1 MDALWLKYLP
11 RYASSRLTGRYA
23 LQAALGNSGW
33 LAADRI
39 LRIGIGAVLT
49 IWLARYLGPD
59 RYGQLSYAI
68 GFVSLFGAL
77 ASWGMNGILVRD
89 LVKFPDEKNALLSSS
104 LVLRLLGSTLSFLL
118 ALIAIRFLRPADIVA
133 QWLVGIIAAAMIFQS
148 SEVIEFWFQSQ
159 VQSRY
164 AIYCKGLAFLV
175 LSAVKLWLI
184 LIHADLIAFALVF
197 LGEYVITAV
206 ILVLVFRGTGN
217 SLCIQWRWYP
227 QAKRLLRESWAL
239 MLSNVAVMFY
249 MRIDIVMLREM
260 KGESAAGI
268 YAAATVVSEAGY
280 FLPAV
285 IVASAFPAII
295 RYRESDPEAYR
306 ISLKKLY
313 FVIFWLA
320 VCVVIPLSLFSGWI
334 ISVLYGVQFQDAGLV
349 LAIHLWASIPLF
361 LAVAS
366 EHYLLAESMHKFI
379 FFRSFVGAGVN
390 VFLNIL
396 LIPRLGVIGAAFAT
410 LISYAFIIVSLIF
423 WGPTRRHCV
432 FLLAAIVRR
441 TESQFNN
448 RNSPMA

>member
-11 RYASSRLTGRYA
+11 RYVRSKLAGRQT

-33 LAADRI
+33 LAVDRM

-68 GFVSLFGAL
+68 GFASLFGAI
-77 ASWGMNGILVRD
+77 ASWGMNGIIVRD
-89 LVKFPDEKNALLSSS
+89 LVRFPDEKNALLASS
-104 LVLRLLGSTLSFLL
+104 LALRLLGGTLSFLL
-118 ALIAIRFLRPADIVA
+118 ALIVIQLLRPTDIVT

-164 AIYCKGLAFLV
+164 AVYCKGTTFLA

-197 LGEYVITAV
+197 LTEYVITAV

-217 SLCIQWRWYP
+217 SLCIQGRRYP
-227 QAKRLLRESWAL
+227 QAKRLLRESWSL
-239 MLSNVAVMFY
+239 MLSNVAVMLY

-268 YAAATVVSEAGY
+268 YAAATVISEAGY

-295 RYRESDPEAYR
+295 KYRENDPAAYR

-313 FVIFWLA
+313 FVLFWLA
-320 VCVVIPLSLFSGWI
+320 VCVVVPLSLFSGWI
-334 ISVLYGVQFQDAGLV
+334 IRVLYGVQFQDATPV
-349 LAIHLWASIPLF
+349 LTIHLWASIPLF
-361 LAVAS
+361 LAIAS
-366 EHYLLAESMHKFI
+366 EHYLLAESMQKFV
-379 FFRSFVGAGVN
+379 FLRSLVGAGVN
-390 VFLNIL
+390 VLLNIL
-396 LIPRLGVIGAAFAT
+396 LIPGFGVIGAAFAT
-410 LISYAFIIVSLIF
+410 LISYAFIMISLMF
-423 WGPTRRHCV
+423 WGPTRKHCV
-432 FLLAAIVRR
+432 FLLAAIARR
-441 TESQFNN
+441 TESRFKK
-448 RNSPMA
+448 RNSPLS